1 MHIRPSL
8 LFPCLLAIATASAQG
23 PRADSLPAV
32 RTLRT
37 HEVTDHS
44 LRKSDDL
51 ISIGRQTAPTLVI
64 SRQSIQ
70 LAGSRRLDEVLR
82 EQTGMAIVPDLGSG
96 NRSVGIQLQG
106 FSSEYVLI
114 LIDGQPMTGRLAGN
128 FDLSRIGVADVERIE
143 VIKGAAS
150 SLYGSEALGGV
161 INIITRQVVRQTAAT
176 AGIRYGTYQTI
187 DANVNAEAPFRNNK
201 GFISVSGNFY
211 KTDGFNA
218 NTEYLK
224 EGKTSPPYHSG
235 MMQTRAHWRISDRT
249 TLQVRLRAAGRS
261 SEMSRN
267 YGAQPFND
275 NLREQDINAGF
286 GLRHQA
292 SRTFTLQARYYYTGY
307 DTRQTVTLQEN
318 GRLLQENDFFQQI
331 HRLEVQAEKR
341 PEQLRLVFLGGIGGD
356 RQSYRTP
363 GSDIRRSMNG
373 YFGYLQTEYSATD
386 KFKLTAGL
394 RYDGN
399 SDYGGRLNLS
409 TGALYRPVHWLGI
422 RASMGN
428 GFKPPTYAQMYQ
440 VFTNITQ
447 GYTVIGAHN
456 FAEKSAQL
464 KSAGTVAQIWDNAS
478 QINILQPETS
488 TSFNTSITV
497 NTGSRMEWQAGAF
510 LHRMRNLINTEQ
522 VGIMRNGQQLFSY
535 INIDRVT
542 LRGIEAGW
550 KYSITPNLQI
560 SAGYQLLEAR
570 NPAILDS
577 IRQKSPRYAR
587 VRTPDGIR
595 PATSKDY
602 FGLPNRSRHMGSLQT
617 TWAYPRW
624 ELSASFRGTYRGKY
638 GFLDVDN
645 NGYIDQYDVFVKGHV
660 LLYASVQKTLLQKRL
675 TLHIG
680 VDNLTGHTDY
690 LMPSQPGRMLMA
702 GAEWHF
708 FRKNS
713 KH

>member
-8 LFPCLLAIATASAQG
+8 LLPCLLASVTASAQG
-23 PRADSLPAV
+23 SRADSLPAV
-32 RTLRT
+32 RTLHT
-37 HEVTDHS
+37 HEVTDQS
-44 LRKSDDL
+44 LRKTDDL
-51 ISIGRQTAPTLVI
+51 IGIGRQTAPTLVI

-161 INIITRQVVRQTAAT
+161 INIITRQVVRQTSAT
-176 AGIRYGTYQTI
+176 AGIRHGTYQTT
-187 DANVNAEAPFRNNK
+187 DANINAETPFRNNK
-201 GFISVSGNFY
+201 GFVSVSGNFY

-235 MMQTRAHWRISDRT
+235 MMQARAHWRISDRT
-249 TLQVRLRAAGRS
+249 TLQARLRAAGRS
-261 SEMSRN
+261 SEMFRN
-267 YGAQPFND
+267 YGAQPFSD
-275 NLREQDINAGF
+275 HLREQDINAGL
-286 GLRHQA
+286 GLRHLA
-292 SRTFTLQARYYYTGY
+292 TRTLTLQARYYYTGY

-331 HRLEVQAEKR
+331 HRLEVQAEQR
-341 PEQLRLVFLGGIGGD
+341 PEQLPLVFLGGIGGD
-356 RQSYRTP
+356 RQSYRNP

-409 TGALYRPVHWLGI
+409 AGALYRPVQWLGI

-456 FAEKSAQL
+456 FAEKAAQL
-464 KSAGTVAQIWDNAS
+464 KAAGTVAQIWDNAS
-478 QINILQPETS
+478 QVNTLQPETS
-488 TSFNTSITV
+488 TSFNTGITL

-510 LHRMRNLINTEQ
+510 MHRLRNLINTEQ

-542 LRGIEAGW
+542 LRGVEAGW
-550 KYSITPNLQI
+550 KYSITSNLQI

-570 NPAILDS
+570 NPTILDS
-577 IRQKSPRYAR
+577 IRQKSPRYKT

-595 PATSKDY
+595 PATSGDY
-602 FGLPNRSRHMGSLQT
+602 FGLPNRSRHMASLQT
-617 TWAYPRW
+617 TWAHPRW
-624 ELSASFRGTYRGKY
+624 GLSASFRGTYRGKY

-645 NGYIDQYDVFVKGHV
+645 NGYIDPYDVFVKGHV

-675 TLHIG
+675 TLHLG

-690 LMPSQPGRMLMA
+690 LMPSQPGRMFMA

-708 FRKNS
+708 LRKIS

>member
-1 MHIRPSL
+1 MHIQRSF
-8 LFPCLLAIATASAQG
+8 LFPCLLACAAASAQV
-23 PRADSLPAV
+23 PHADSMPAV

-37 HEVTDHS
+37 HEVKDHH

-51 ISIGRQTAPTLVI
+51 ITIGRQTAPTLVI
-64 SRQSIQ
+64 SRKSIE

-128 FDLSRIGVADVERIE
+128 FDLSRIGVGDVERIE

-161 INIITRQVVRQTAAT
+161 INIITRQVARKAQAT
-176 AGIRYGTYQTI
+176 AGLRFGTYQTT
-187 DANVNAEAPFRNNK
+187 DANLSAEAPFKNDK
-201 GFISVSGNFY
+201 GFVSVSGNFY
-211 KTDGFNA
+211 KTGGFNA

-224 EGKTSPPYHSG
+224 EGKTSPPYTSFSG
-235 MMQTRAHWRISDRT
+235 QARGQWRFSDRT
-249 TLQVRLRAAGRS
+249 SLQARVRAAGRQ
-261 SEMSRN
+261 SEMFRS

-275 NLREQDINAGF
+275 NLREKDLNAGLN
-286 GLRHQA
+286 LRHQA
-292 SRTFTLQARYYYTGY
+292 SRNTTLLARYYYTGY

-318 GRLLQENDFFQQI
+318 GRLLQENDFLQQI
-331 HRLEVQAEKR
+331 HRLEVQAETR
-341 PEQLRLVFLGGIGGD
+341 PGNLPLVFLGGVGGD
-356 RQSYRTP
+356 RQSYNNP
-363 GSDIRRSMNG
+363 GSDIRRSMSG
-373 YFGYLQTEYSATD
+373 YFAYLQGEFASTE
-386 KFKLTAGL
+386 KFRLTAGL

-409 TGALYRPVHWLGI
+409 AGTLYRPAEWISFRV
-422 RASMGN
+422 SVGN

-456 FAEKSAQL
+456 FAEKAAEM
-464 KSAGTVAQIWDNAS
+464 KAAGTIAQVWDNAA
-478 QINILQPETS
+478 QIAALAPETS
-488 TSFNTSITV
+488 TSVNAGVTI

-510 LHRMRNLINTEQ
+510 MHRLRNLINTEQ

-535 INIDRVT
+535 INIDRVIM
-542 LRGIEAGW
+542 RGVEAGW
-550 KYSITPNLQI
+550 KFSITPNLQV
-560 SAGYQLLEAR
+560 SAGYQLLDAR
-570 NPAILDS
+570 NPAVTDS
-577 IRQKSPRYAR
+577 IRQKSTRYAT

-595 PATSKDY
+595 AATTKDY
-602 FGLPNRSRHMGSLQT
+602 FGLPNRSRHMGSMQA

-624 ELSASFRGTYRGKY
+624 GLGASFRGTYRGKY

-645 NGYIDQYDVFVKGHV
+645 NGFIDNYDIFVKGHT
-660 LLYASVQKTLLQKRL
+660 LLYVSIQKTLLQKRL
-675 TLHIG
+675 TLHLG
-680 VDNLTGHTDY
+680 VDNLTGYTDY
-690 LMPSQPGRMLMA
+690 LMPSQPGRVFMA

-708 FRKNS
+708 FRKIKN
-713 KH
+713 

>member
-1 MHIRPSL
+1 MHIQRSL
-8 LFPCLLAIATASAQG
+8 LLPCLLVCAAASAQA
-23 PRADSLPAV
+23 PRADTTPAV

-37 HEVTDHS
+37 HEVTDNP

-51 ISIGRQTAPTLVI
+51 ITIGQQTAPTLVI
-64 SRQSIQ
+64 SRKSIE

-128 FDLSRIGVADVERIE
+128 FDLSRIGVGDVERIE

-161 INIITRQVVRQTAAT
+161 INIITRQAVRRAQAT
-176 AGIRYGTYQTI
+176 AGLRFGTYQTT
-187 DANVNAEAPFRNNK
+187 DANLSAETPFKNNK
-201 GFISVSGNFY
+201 GFVSLSGNFY

-224 EGKTSPPYHSG
+224 EGKTSPPYTSFSG
-235 MMQTRAHWRISDRT
+235 QARGQWRFNDRT
-249 TLQVRLRAAGRS
+249 SLQARVRAAGRQ
-261 SEMSRN
+261 SEMFRS

-275 NLREQDINAGF
+275 QLREQDINAGLN
-286 GLRHQA
+286 LRQQA
-292 SRTFTLQARYYYTGY
+292 SRTTTLLARYYYTGY

-318 GRLLQENDFFQQI
+318 GRLLQENEFFQQI
-331 HRLEVQAEKR
+331 HRLEVQAENR
-341 PEQLRLVFLGGIGGD
+341 PDNLPLVFLGGIGAD
-356 RQSYRTP
+356 RQSYNNAGT
-363 GSDIRRSMNG
+363 DIRRSMSG
-373 YFGYLQTEYSATD
+373 YFAYLQGEYASSE
-386 KFKLTAGL
+386 KFRLTAGL

-399 SDYGGRLNLS
+399 TDYGGRLNLS
-409 TGALYRPVHWLGI
+409 AGALFKPAEWLSF
-422 RASMGN
+422 RASLGN

-456 FAEKSAQL
+456 FAEKAAEL
-464 KSAGTVAQIWDNAS
+464 KAAGTIAQVWDNAS
-478 QINILQPETS
+478 QIALLKPETS
-488 TSFNTSITV
+488 TSINAGVTV

-510 LHRMRNLINTEQ
+510 MHRLRNLINTEQ

-535 INIDRVT
+535 INIDRVVM
-542 LRGIEAGW
+542 RGVEAGW
-550 KYSITPNLQI
+550 KFAITPNLQV
-560 SAGYQLLEAR
+560 SAGYQLLDAR
-570 NPAILDS
+570 NPAVSDS
-577 IRQKSPRYAR
+577 IRQKSSRYAT

-595 PATSKDY
+595 PATTKDY
-602 FGLPNRSRHMGSLQT
+602 FGLPNRSRHMGSMQA
-617 TWAYPRW
+617 TWAHPRW
-624 ELSASFRGTYRGKY
+624 GLGASFRGTYRGKY

-645 NGYIDQYDVFVKGHV
+645 NGYIDNYDVFVKGYT
-660 LLYASVQKTLLQKRL
+660 LLYVSLQKTLLQKRL
-675 TLHIG
+675 TLHLG
-680 VDNLTGHTDY
+680 VDNIGGYTDY
-690 LMPSQPGRMLMA
+690 LMPSQPGRVLMA

-708 FRKNS
+708 FRKDKN
-713 KH
+713 

>member
-1 MHIRPSL
+1 MHIKQTFL
-8 LFPCLLAIATASAQG
+8 IPCLLACAAASAQG
-23 PRADSLPAV
+23 PSADSTPAV

-37 HEVTDHS
+37 HEVTDNS

-51 ISIGRQTAPTLVI
+51 INIGQQTAPTLVI

-114 LIDGQPMTGRLAGN
+114 LLDGQPMTGRLAGN
-128 FDLSRIGVADVERIE
+128 FDLSRISVGDVERIE

-161 INIITRQVVRQTAAT
+161 INIITRQAVRKAQAS
-176 AGIRYGTYQTI
+176 AGIRFGTYKTA
-187 DANVNAEAPFRNNK
+187 DANLSAETPFTNNK
-201 GFISVSGNFY
+201 GFVSVSGNFY

-224 EGKTSPPYHSG
+224 EGKTSPPYTSFSG
-235 MMQTRAHWRISDRT
+235 QARGQWRFNEST
-249 TLQVRLRAAGRS
+249 TLQARIRAAGRQS
-261 SEMSRN
+261 DMFRS

-275 NLREQDINAGF
+275 NLREQDINAGLH
-286 GLRHQA
+286 LRHQA
-292 SRTFTLQARYYYTGY
+292 SRNTTLLARYYYTGY

-331 HRLEVQAEKR
+331 HRLELQAEHR
-341 PEQLRLVFLGGIGGD
+341 PDELPLTFVGGIGGD
-356 RQSYRTP
+356 RQSYRNP
-363 GSDIRRSMNG
+363 GSDIRRSMSG
-373 YFGYLQTEYSATD
+373 YFGYLQGEFAQSE
-386 KFKLTAGL
+386 KFRLTAGF

-399 SDYGGRLNLS
+399 TDYGGRLNLS
-409 TGALYRPVHWLGI
+409 AGALYRPAEWI
-422 RASMGN
+422 TFRASLGN

-456 FAEKSAQL
+456 FAEKAAGL
-464 KSAGTVAQIWDNAS
+464 KAAGTIAQVWDNAS
-478 QINILQPETS
+478 QIASLEPETS
-488 TSFNTSITV
+488 TSINAGITIR
-497 NTGSRMEWQAGAF
+497 TGSRMDWQAGAF
-510 LHRMRNLINTEQ
+510 LHRLRNLINTEQ

-535 INIDRVT
+535 INIDRVVM
-542 LRGIEAGW
+542 RGVEAGW
-550 KYSITPNLQI
+550 KFTITPNFQL
-560 SAGYQLLEAR
+560 SAGYQLLDAR
-570 NPAILDS
+570 NPAVTDS
-577 IRQKSPRYAR
+577 IRQKSSRYAT

-595 PATSKDY
+595 PATTKDY
-602 FGLPNRSRHMGSLQT
+602 FGLPNRSRHMGPAGNL
-617 TWAYPRW
+617 A
-624 ELSASFRGTYRGKY
+624 ASRMGLGASVRGTYRGKY

-645 NGYIDQYDVFVKGHV
+645 NGYIDRYDVFVKGHT
-660 LLYASVQKTLLQKRL
+660 LLYFSVQKSLLQKRL
-675 TLHIG
+675 TLHAGI
-680 VDNLTGHTDY
+680 DNITGYTDY
-690 LMPSQPGRMLMA
+690 LMPSQPGRVFMA

-708 FRKNS
+708 FRKDKN
-713 KH
+713 